1 MWLRLSLP
9 ESGPCPTRPNRP
21 DRDSDLRGYSFQNQ
35 EELAAATEL
44 IAILMPNI
52 FVELNSYHDTRDSL
66 YLSVIEHLDYDCE
79 IFHAKS
85 ITRDR
90 APLPLW
96 QESPERHRQ
105 YSKTPRET
113 FPLRPLSPRE
123 PHYEWEMNYTLP
135 SSQMESAFPNGS
147 RKGHKVYSYQDFQDR
162 SIDLLH
168 INGFLDDE
176 SLAEEL
182 RMWLPK
188 ISSQGVI
195 LCQTPA
201 YLHDESSLYPMLVRR
216 AVLEFSCPQ
225 RLMAIFP
232 SSSIPKELRR
242 LKNPAPSRNTIAIPQ
257 QVLAPFWRVPRFIRK
272 KISAWFTRKPVP
284 LYRDL
289 LATTSVAPPYRPQ
302 SVPTKPPQ
310 IEAAEDPKIS
320 VGS

>member
-9 ESGPCPTRPNRP
+9 ESGPCPARP
-21 DRDSDLRGYSFQNQ
+21 DRESDLRGYSFQNQ

-66 YLSVIEHLDYDCE
+66 YLSAIEHLDHDCE

-96 QESPERHRQ
+96 QETPERNRQ

-113 FPLRPLSPRE
+113 FPSRPLSPRE
-123 PHYEWEMNYTLP
+123 PHYEWEINDTP
-135 SSQMESAFPNGS
+135 QSSRKELAFSNGS
-147 RKGHKVYSYQDFQDR
+147 RKSHKVYSYQDFQDR

-201 YLHDESSLYPMLVRR
+201 YLHDESSLYPMLVRL

-242 LKNPAPSRNTIAIPQ
+242 LKNPAPSRNSMAIPQ
-257 QVLAPFWRVPRFIRK
+257 QFLAPFWRVPRVIRK

-289 LATTSVAPPYRPQ
+289 LATATPVQPYRPQ
-302 SVPTKPPQ
+302 SVPTKQPQ
-310 IEAAEDPKIS
+310 IEPAETPKIS
-320 VGS
+320 LGS

>member
-9 ESGPCPTRPNRP
+9 EFETYHTRP

-52 FVELNSYHDTRDSL
+52 FVELNSYHETRDSL
-66 YLSVIEHLDYDCE
+66 YLSAIEYLDYDCE

-96 QESPERHRQ
+96 QESPEQHKH
-105 YSKTPRET
+105 YSKTPNET

-123 PHYEWEMNYTLP
+123 PHYEWEISHTLP
-135 SSQMESAFPNGS
+135 SSQKEPAFPNGS
-147 RKGHKVYSYQDFQDR
+147 RKYHKVYSYQDFQDQ

-168 INGFLDDE
+168 INGFADSE

-201 YLHDESSLYPMLVRR
+201 YMPDESTLYPMLVRR
-216 AVLEFSCPQ
+216 AVLEFACPQ

-232 SSSIPKELRR
+232 SSSVPKELRR
-242 LKNPAPSRNTIAIPQ
+242 LKNLVPPRNTIAIPQ
-257 QVLAPFWRVPRFIRK
+257 RLLAPFWRVPSFIRK

-289 LATTSVAPPYRPQ
+289 LATATPVQPYRPQ
-302 SVPTKPPQ
+302 SVPTKQPQ
-310 IEAAEDPKIS
+310 IEPAETPKIS
-320 VGS
+320 LGS